1 MMMMM
6 LLRAFDVSTPFSVMA
21 SFFWSSSFSL
31 FFRRRTH
38 HIYINPKPF
47 TTMKREAFFQIALSN
62 TLLSLSRSLSLFDV
76 VGGGGFRAR
85 CGRGRRRTT
94 T

>member
-1 MMMMM
+1 MMMM

-21 SFFWSSSFSL
+21 SFL
-31 FFRRRTH
+31 VVFFLPLLPTT
-38 HIYINPKPF
+38 YDDAQNPKPF

-76 VGGGGFRAR
+76 VVVVGFRAR